1 MLAPMKGDDIA
12 ERLLAFA
19 KRVLRICRQLP
30 DDYAG
35 RHVSRQLI
43 RCSSGGGSNYE
54 EARGAE
60 SLADFTHKIAVAKK
74 EIRESLYWL
83 RLIDGEL
90 LQQELLAELIREAR
104 ELAAILTASVRT
116 ARMRVRAARRAT
128 VGPSSRS

>member
-1 MLAPMKGDDIA
+1 MKGDDIA

-19 KRVLRICRQLP
+19 KRVLRLCRQLP
-30 DDYAG
+30 KDYPG
-35 RHVSRQLI
+35 KHVSRQLI

-60 SLADFTHKIAVAKK
+60 SLADFTHKLAIAKK

-90 LQQELLAELIREAR
+90 LQDEQIAVLIREAR
-104 ELAAILTASVRT
+104 ELSAILTTSVKT
-116 ARMRVRAARRAT
+116 ARMREKAVRKPDR
-128 VGPSSRS
+128 PPNHRS

>member
-1 MLAPMKGDDIA
+1 MFESMKGDDIA

-19 KRVLRICRQLP
+19 KRVLRLCRQLP

-35 RHVSRQLI
+35 KHVSRQLI

-60 SLADFTHKIAVAKK
+60 SLADFTHKLAVAKK

-83 RLIDGEL
+83 RHIDGEL
-90 LQQELLAELIREAR
+90 LQDEQLPTVIREAR
-104 ELAAILTASVRT
+104 ELTAILTTSVRT
-116 ARMRVRAARRAT
+116 ARTREKLERRT
-128 VGPSSRS
+128 DRPPR